1 MASNEIEHLKAQ
13 LKVSR
18 DEIANLRTQVGAL
31 TYLHKKDVES
41 IRRCLKDFK
50 CENCQSEK
58 SVQVIVAETSDS
70 KFKPIGL
77 IKTMFADKRAV
88 PRQAVVAEKIL
99 SKLELNADVFTN
111 PEHSLEGLE
120 EFTHIWIIYHFHLN
134 ESHTKAKVAPPRL
147 DGAKTGVFST
157 RSPHR
162 PCPIGISLVKL
173 DHIEGSTIY
182 FYGTDMVSGT
192 PVLDIK
198 PFIPQYDNPSNL
210 DINNCTISNTLL
222 TTPSREEPD
231 GEETDNDNPSG
242 MTTSMNSSTV
252 KIPNWIAEK
261 KELFVIFSDNAIVQL
276 EELGINQ
283 DSISETLKSD
293 PRNVYVREKYLSQIY
308 TFQLGENNVICKFDD
323 KNATVTVLQ
332 IKKRIVNL
340 QN

>member
-1 MASNEIEHLKAQ
+1 M
-13 LKVSR
+13 
-18 DEIANLRTQVGAL
+18 
-31 TYLHKKDVES
+31 ES

-58 SVQVIVAETSDS
+58 SVQVTAAETSDS

-120 EFTHIWIIYHFHLN
+120 DFTHIWIIYHFHLN

-173 DHIEGSTIY
+173 DHIEGSTIF

-210 DINNCTISNTLL
+210 DMNNCTISNTLL
-222 TTPSREEPD
+222 KTPSREEPD
-231 GEETDNDNPSG
+231 GEETDIDNPSG
-242 MTTSMNSSTV
+242 MTTSMNSDLV

-261 KELFVIFSDNAIVQL
+261 KELSVIFSDNAMSQM
-276 EELGINQ
+276 EEMGINQ
-283 DSISETLKSD
+283 VSIYPLVKS
-293 PRNVYVREKYLSQIY
+293 YCLY
-308 TFQLGENNVICKFDD
+308 
-323 KNATVTVLQ
+323 
-332 IKKRIVNL
+332 
-340 QN
+340 